1 MRRRP
6 GLEVEMS
13 NGFLLLTEGMRH
25 AARRLASMA
34 KHRLRIR
41 VMGGRI
47 LPLAQVATDLGD
59 ADRDM
64 CAVVVAVIFD
74 QPQRPE
80 LRFVIGVER
89 SALRPLT
96 VAIAGEDLASDPRM
110 ATSVLQE
117 LGNIGASA
125 MSNHLAT
132 QLGCTVRISAPDVV
146 EDRWGAVA
154 SAVLGSFRDPADE
167 MATLSTEFTL
177 DGRRFAGA
185 AILMAD
191 RNVEFSN
198 SLSSSILGV

>member
-1 MRRRP
+1 
-6 GLEVEMS
+6 MS
-13 NGFLLLTEGMRH
+13 NGFLLLTDGMRH
-25 AARRLASMA
+25 AGRRLASMA

-64 CAVVVAVIFD
+64 CAVVVAVIFE

-80 LRFVIGVER
+80 LRFVLGVER
-89 SALRPLT
+89 SALRPLAL
-96 VAIAGEDLASDPRM
+96 AIAGEALAGDPRM
-110 ATSVLQE
+110 AISVLQE

-132 QLGCTVRISAPDVV
+132 RLGGTVRVSAPDVV
-146 EDRWGAVA
+146 EDRWGAVV
-154 SAVLGSFRDPADE
+154 SAVLGSFRDPADDL
-167 MATLSTEFTL
+167 ANLSTEFTL
-177 DGRRFAGA
+177 DGKRFAGA

-191 RNVEFSN
+191 RDVEFTN
-198 SLSSSILGV
+198 SLSSSTSGV

>member
-1 MRRRP
+1 
-6 GLEVEMS
+6 MS
-13 NGFLLLTEGMRH
+13 NGFLLLTDGMRH
-25 AARRLASMA
+25 ASRRLASMA

-41 VMGGRI
+41 VMGGRVI
-47 LPLAQVATDLGD
+47 PLAQVATDLGD

-96 VAIAGEDLASDPRM
+96 VAIAGEALAGDPRM

-125 MSNHLAT
+125 ISNHLAT
-132 QLGCTVRISAPDVV
+132 HLACTVRVSAPDVV
-146 EDRWGAVA
+146 EDRWGAVV
-154 SAVLGSFRDPADE
+154 SAVVGSFRDPADE
-167 MATLSTEFTL
+167 MASLSTEFTL
-177 DGRRFAGA
+177 DGKRFAGMS
-185 AILMAD
+185 ILMAD
-191 RNVEFSN
+191 QDVDFSN
-198 SLSSSILGV
+198 GLSHSVSGV